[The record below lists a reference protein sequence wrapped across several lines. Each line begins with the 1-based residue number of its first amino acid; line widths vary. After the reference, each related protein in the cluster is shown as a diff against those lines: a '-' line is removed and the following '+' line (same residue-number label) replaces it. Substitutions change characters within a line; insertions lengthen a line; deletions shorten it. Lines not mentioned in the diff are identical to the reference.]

1 MDSRQTVKILLLG
14 GTSEARSLAA
24 DVADDPLLDVVSSL
38 AGRVHDPQLPA
49 GATRVGGFG
58 GATGLTQWL
67 ERECVDVVVDA
78 THPFATS
85 ISSNAHQASR
95 ATGTPLVRL
104 VRPAWTPSTEDRWVR
119 VRSVSQAAETVE
131 RLSRRSFLTIG
142 RQNVGAFAWIERT
155 WFLVRSIDPPTG
167 ALPPHHEVL
176 LARGPFAEADE
187 IELMKAHRI
196 DTMVTKNSGGAMTD
210 AKLAAA
216 RRLGVPVVMIDR
228 PREAGADFCAGTV
241 GAVVDWLR
249 AHAHVRGN
257 DAR

>member
-24 DVADDPLLDVVSSL
+24 EVHGDPCLDVVSSL
-38 AGRVHDPQLPA
+38 AGRVHEPQLPVGSA
-49 GATRVGGFG
+49 RVGGFG
-58 GATGLTQWL
+58 GPAGLTQWL
-67 ERECVDVVVDA
+67 EHECVDVVVDA

-85 ISSNAHQASR
+85 MSSNAREASR

-104 VRPAWTPSTEDRWVR
+104 VRPAWTPSADDRWIR
-119 VRSVSQAAETVE
+119 VGSVSEAAEAVE
-131 RLSRRSFLTIG
+131 RFSRRSFLTIG
-142 RQNVGAFAWIERT
+142 RQNVDAFAWIERT

-187 IELMKAHRI
+187 IKLMRAHRV

-228 PREAGADFCAGTV
+228 PREAGADFTADSV
-241 GAVVDWLR
+241 GAVVEWLR
-249 AHAHVRGN
+249 GHHVRQG
-257 DAR
+257 